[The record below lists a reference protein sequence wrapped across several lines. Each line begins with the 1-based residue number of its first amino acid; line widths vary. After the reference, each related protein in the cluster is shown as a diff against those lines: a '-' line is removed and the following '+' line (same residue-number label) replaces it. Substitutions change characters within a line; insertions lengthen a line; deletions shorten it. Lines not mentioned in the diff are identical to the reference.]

1 MTSGSHELYGFYDS
15 LWRKAVGHFND
26 TGQVRIDAYL
36 ADKRGDCRLG
46 LSVIGR
52 PSPEAVGE
60 FSTLLHELALVAPN
74 QYFYRPDEF
83 HITVLSLFTATEAFE
98 PYFAQSPQYLAAVR
112 HALSA
117 ARRFEVVFQGIT
129 ASNSA
134 VMVQGF
140 PQSPELDQLRDQL
153 RESLRDAGLGEGL
166 DGRYHIST
174 AHATVMRFQA
184 QPRNLRKLVDT
195 LVGYREYG
203 FGRTT
208 FRTLQLVKNDW
219 YMSSDKVEVL
229 AEYPLL

>member
-1 MTSGSHELYGFYDS
+1 MTGGLQDLCEFYDS
-15 LWRKAVGHFND
+15 LWRKAIGHFND
-26 TGQVRIDAYL
+26 TGQVWVDPHL
-36 ADKRGDCRLG
+36 ADKRGDRRLG

-52 PSPEAVGE
+52 LSSEVVGE
-60 FSTLLHELALVAPN
+60 FSTLLRELASVAPN

-83 HITVLSLFTATEAFE
+83 HITVLSLFTATKAFK

-112 HALSA
+112 PALSA
-117 ARRFEVVFQGIT
+117 ARHFEVIFQGIT
-129 ASNSA
+129 ASSSA

-140 PQSPELDQLRDQL
+140 PKSPELNQLRDRL

-166 DGRYHIST
+166 DKRYHIST
-174 AHATVMRFQA
+174 AHATVMRFQT

-195 LVGYREYG
+195 LAGYREYG
-203 FGRTT
+203 FGQTT

-229 AEYPLL
+229 AEYSLL